1 MMLSPRFGTE
11 TALARAASYSEW
23 AEAAR
28 ELDRRSGKAA
38 WRERDESGHYD
49 YRSIRRRLERLTD
62 LREMGDNKGL
72 LFALNE
78 GIHGNMDGMANDH
91 LWDEA
96 RFGTKQLIHD
106 YVDAVAGAL
115 EHLASPAV
123 DDIPVEEKRDFFRRA
138 QHCYGCSA
146 LLMSGSGAFLFFH
159 AGVVKALWSE
169 GLLPRILSGSSGGS
183 VIGAVVCTHRDED
196 LGPFLDPA
204 LLAREY
210 ENEEG
215 QTLLNPLG
223 ASKRMSQQLIRERL
237 AEIIPDLTFQEAY
250 ELTGRHLN
258 ISVAPA
264 ERHQNG
270 RLLNAITSP
279 NVFIREAVLASCA
292 VPGFYDPVALMAK
305 DHEGRRVPYLPGRK
319 WVDGS
324 VTHDVPSKRLS
335 RLYGVNHHIVSQA
348 NPLIAPFAS
357 DLTQLSSPLAA
368 IRRASVS
375 TAKAWLNVNM
385 QLWDKPL
392 QMVPPLHSLANMT
405 MSVINQDYSGDI
417 NIIRP
422 TILWSPSK
430 LLSNLSLSE
439 VTELMELGEQA
450 TWPRVEMVRV
460 QTRIS
465 QTLERIL
472 AGFEN
477 GEAEPRGRAMKKK
490 LGVSFHTIIS
500 IQAFAERPWINAARA
515 LPRRPEFAPRLTP

>member
-1 MMLSPRFGTE
+1 MMLSPLLRSE
-11 TALARAASYSEW
+11 TALASAGSYAEW

-28 ELDRRSGKAA
+28 ELDRRSGKTA
-38 WRERDESGHYD
+38 WREKDRSEHYG
-49 YRSIRRRLERLTD
+49 YHSIRHRLERLLE
-62 LREMGDNKGL
+62 LRAAGDNEGL
-72 LFALNE
+72 LFTLNE
-78 GIHGNMDGMANDH
+78 GIHGNMDGIANDN
-91 LWDEA
+91 LWHEA

-106 YVDAVAGAL
+106 YVDAVAEAL
-115 EHLASPAV
+115 EHLASPEV
-123 DDIPVEEKRDFFRRA
+123 DEISFEEKRDFFRRA
-138 QHCYGCSA
+138 HHCYGCSA

-169 GLLPRILSGSSGGS
+169 GLLPGILAGSSGGS
-183 VIGAVVCTHRDED
+183 VIGSMVCTHRDAD
-196 LGPFLDPA
+196 LGPFFDPER
-204 LLAREY
+204 LVREY

-215 QTLLNPLG
+215 QTLFNPLG
-223 ASKRMSQQLIRERL
+223 ASKRMSQDQIRDRL
-237 AEIIPDLTFQEAY
+237 EEILPDLTFQEAY
-250 ELTGRHLN
+250 EHTGRHLN

-264 ERHQNG
+264 EKHQNG

-292 VPGFYDPVALMAK
+292 VPGIYDPVSLMAR

-324 VTHDVPSKRLS
+324 VTHDLPSKRLS

-357 DLTQLSSPLAA
+357 DVTQSSSPFAA

-375 TAKAWLNVNM
+375 TLKAWLNVNM

-392 QMVPPLHSLANMT
+392 SMVPPLHSLANLT

-422 TILWSPSK
+422 TVLWSPDK
-430 LLSNLSLSE
+430 ILSNLSIDE
-439 VTELMELGEQA
+439 VRNLIDLGERA
-450 TWPRVEMVRV
+450 TWPKIEMVRV

-472 AGFEN
+472 AVYEHT
-477 GEAEPRGRAMKKK
+477 EAEPQKRAMKKK
-490 LGVSFHTIIS
+490 LG
-500 IQAFAERPWINAARA
+500 
-515 LPRRPEFAPRLTP
+515 

>member
-1 MMLSPRFGTE
+1 MMESPSLKSE
-11 TALARAASYSEW
+11 TTLAKASKYSQW

-28 ELDRRSGKAA
+28 DLDRRSGKQR
-38 WRERDESGHYD
+38 WRESDASDHFD
-49 YRSIRRRLERLTD
+49 HRSIRRRLERLIE
-62 LREMGDNKGL
+62 LRASGDSKGL
-72 LFALNE
+72 LYTLNE

-91 LWDEA
+91 LWRET

-106 YVDAVAGAL
+106 YVGAVADAL
-115 EHLASPAV
+115 NHLASAEV
-123 DDIPVEEKRDFFRRA
+123 DDISFEEKRDFFRRA

-169 GLLPRILSGSSGGS
+169 GLLPSIISGSSGGS
-183 VIGAVVCTHRDED
+183 VIGALVCTRPDDE
-196 LGPFLDPA
+196 LGPFFDPA
-204 LLAREY
+204 LLVREY
-210 ENEEG
+210 ENDEG
-215 QTLLNPLG
+215 QTIFNPLG
-223 ASKRMSQQLIRERL
+223 PAKRMSQVQIKERL
-237 AEIIPDLTFQEAY
+237 DEIIPDLTFQEAF
-250 ELTGRHLN
+250 EITGRHLN

-264 ERHQNG
+264 EKHQNG

-279 NVFIREAVLASCA
+279 NVFVREAVLASCA
-292 VPGFYDPVALMAK
+292 VPGIYDPVTLMAR

-324 VTHDVPSKRLS
+324 VTHDLPSKRLS

-348 NPLIAPFAS
+348 NPLISPFAS
-357 DLTQLSSPLAA
+357 DVTQLATPFAA

-375 TAKAWLNVNM
+375 TVKAWLNANM

-392 QMVPPLHSLANMT
+392 SLIPQLHSLARMS

-422 TILWSPSK
+422 VMLWSPAK
-430 LLSNLSLSE
+430 MLSNLSLDE
-439 VTELMELGEQA
+439 VTELVELGERA
-450 TWPRVEMVRV
+450 TWPKVEMVRV

-472 AGFEN
+472 AEY
-477 GEAEPRGRAMKKK
+477 EHVDAESTTRAMKKK
-490 LGVSFHTIIS
+490 L
-500 IQAFAERPWINAARA
+500 A
-515 LPRRPEFAPRLTP
+515 

>member
-1 MMLSPRFGTE
+1 MLSPLFGSE
-11 TALARAASYSEW
+11 AALAKATTYAEW

-28 ELDRRSGKAA
+28 ELDRRTGKLA
-38 WRERDESGHYD
+38 WREKDRSEHYD
-49 YRSIRRRLERLTD
+49 YRSIRRRLERLLE
-62 LREMGDNKGL
+62 LRDADDNKGL
-72 LFALNE
+72 LFTLNE
-78 GIHGNMDGMANDH
+78 GIHGNMDGMANDQ
-91 LWDEA
+91 LWHEA

-106 YVDAVAGAL
+106 YVEAVAAAL
-115 EHLASPAV
+115 EHLADPAV
-123 DDIPVEEKRDFFRRA
+123 DDIPFEEKRDFFRRA
-138 QHCYGCSA
+138 HHCYGCSA

-169 GLLPRILSGSSGGS
+169 GLLPGILSGSSGGS
-183 VIGAVVCTHRDED
+183 VIGALVSTHRDDE
-196 LGPFLDPA
+196 LGPFFDPER
-204 LLAREY
+204 LVREY

-215 QTLLNPLG
+215 QTLFNPFG
-223 ASKRMSQQLIRERL
+223 AAKRLSQPQIRERL
-237 AEIIPDLTFQEAY
+237 EEIIPDLTFQEAY
-250 ELTGRHLN
+250 EHTGRHLN

-292 VPGFYDPVALMAK
+292 VPGIYDPVTLMAK

-357 DLTQLSSPLAA
+357 DVTLGNSPLAA

-375 TAKAWLNVNM
+375 TLKAWLNVNM
-385 QLWDKPL
+385 QLLDKPL
-392 QMVPPLHSLANMT
+392 QLVPPLHSLANLT

-422 TILWSPSK
+422 TVLWSPDK
-430 LLSNLSLSE
+430 ILSNLSLEE
-439 VTELMELGEQA
+439 VRGLIELGERA
-450 TWPRVEMVRV
+450 TWPKIEMVRV

-472 AGFEN
+472 TVYEHPD
-477 GEAEPRGRAMKKK
+477 AEQRKRAMKKK
-490 LGVSFHTIIS
+490 LG
-500 IQAFAERPWINAARA
+500 
-515 LPRRPEFAPRLTP
+515 

>member
-1 MMLSPRFGTE
+1 MMESPSLKSE
-11 TALARAASYSEW
+11 TTLVKATPYRQW

-28 ELDRRSGKAA
+28 DLDRRSGKQR
-38 WRERDESGHYD
+38 WRESDASDHFD
-49 YRSIRRRLERLTD
+49 HRSIRRRLERLIE
-62 LREMGDNKGL
+62 LRASGDSKGL
-72 LFALNE
+72 LYTLNE

-91 LWDEA
+91 LWRET

-106 YVDAVAGAL
+106 YVGAVADAL
-115 EHLASPAV
+115 NHLASAEV
-123 DDIPVEEKRDFFRRA
+123 DDISFEEKRDFFRRA

-169 GLLPRILSGSSGGS
+169 GLLPSIISGSSGGS
-183 VIGAVVCTHRDED
+183 VIGALVCTRPDDE
-196 LGPFLDPA
+196 LGPFFDPA
-204 LLAREY
+204 LLVREY
-210 ENEEG
+210 ENDEG
-215 QTLLNPLG
+215 QTIFNPLG
-223 ASKRMSQQLIRERL
+223 PAKRMSQVQIKERL
-237 AEIIPDLTFQEAY
+237 DEIIPDLTFQEAF
-250 ELTGRHLN
+250 EITGRHLN

-264 ERHQNG
+264 EKHQNG

-279 NVFIREAVLASCA
+279 NVFVREAVLASCA
-292 VPGFYDPVALMAK
+292 VPGIYDPVALMAR

-324 VTHDVPSKRLS
+324 VTHDLPSKRLS

-348 NPLIAPFAS
+348 NPLITPFAS
-357 DLTQLSSPLAA
+357 DVTQLATPFAA

-375 TAKAWLNVNM
+375 TLKAWLNANM

-392 QMVPPLHSLANMT
+392 SMFPQLHSLARMS

-422 TILWSPSK
+422 VMLWSPAK
-430 LLSNLSLSE
+430 MLSNLSLAD
-439 VTELMELGEQA
+439 VTELVEMGERA
-450 TWPRVEMVRV
+450 TWPKVEMVRV

-472 AGFEN
+472 AEYEHVDAQGTT
-477 GEAEPRGRAMKKK
+477 RAMKKK
-490 LGVSFHTIIS
+490 L
-500 IQAFAERPWINAARA
+500 A
-515 LPRRPEFAPRLTP
+515 